1 VRAIAINGSPRKDWN
16 TATLLR
22 KALEGAESEGAETR
36 LVHLYDLAFK
46 GCTSCFSCKMKMNTC
61 GGLCAMKD
69 DLRDILRETLESDV
83 LLLGSPI
90 YFFDVTG
97 EMRSFLERLLFA
109 NLVYD
114 LEKRTVF
121 EREISCGFIFTMNV
135 PEEAAERFA
144 CDAIFERHAAML
156 RILNA
161 DSEILA
167 AYDTYQFPD
176 YSMVHAPMFD
186 ETRKAR
192 ARAERYPVDCQ
203 RAFEMGARLA
213 AARK

>member
-1 VRAIAINGSPRKDWN
+1 MRAIAINGSPRKDWN

-36 LVHLYDLAFK
+36 MVHLYDLAFK
-46 GCTSCFSCKMKMNTC
+46 GCTSCFSCKMKNSTC
-61 GGLCAMKD
+61 GLCAMKD
-69 DLRDILRETLESDV
+69 DLRDILRETLENDV

-114 LEKRTVF
+114 LERRTVF
-121 EREISCGFIFTMNV
+121 TREISCGLIFTMNAS
-135 PEEAAERFA
+135 EEAAKRFA
-144 CDAIFERHAAML
+144 CDAILQRHAAML
-156 RILNA
+156 RILNT

-167 AYDTYQFPD
+167 AYDTYQFSD

-186 ETRKAR
+186 ETRKACV
-192 ARAERYPVDCQ
+192 RAERFPVDCQ

-213 AARK
+213 ASRK